1 MRRILF
7 LAICALIALGIQL
20 TGCSEKL
27 EAPVSPVI
35 IHDSIP
41 YPVVHDSLIYLPGDS
56 IFDTTYITRDSIR
69 IDTVIID
76 STVYQYDTLIVELP
90 NPIWKDCS
98 HWELTSEKPVTMIT
112 LHNPAG
118 TFMIGM
124 ERIRLTTELPDDV
137 DLIFDFG
144 SGQVFQKSV
153 YGNKHFVDWSSPVTL
168 PENALVTILLTKGT
182 FTGGSAASVMC
193 PKDYFEGFWVY
204 GVKAPTTN

>member
-1 MRRILF
+1 MKRLLF
-7 LAICALIALGIQL
+7 LTFCALVAFGIQL

-56 IFDTTYITRDSIR
+56 IFDTTIIGP
-69 IDTVIID
+69 DTVIQIIVID
-76 STVYQYDTLIVELP
+76 STIHDTVIVELP
-90 NPIWKDCS
+90 NLVWKDCA
-98 HWELTSEKPVTMIT
+98 HWKLTSEKPVAMIT
-112 LHNPAG
+112 LNNPAG

-124 ERIRLTTELPDDV
+124 ERIRLTTDLPEGV

-144 SGQVFQKSV
+144 GGQAFQKSV
-153 YGNKHFVDWSSPVTL
+153 HGDKHFVDWASPVTL
-168 PENALVTILLTKGT
+168 PENAIVTILLTKGT
-182 FTGGSAASVMC
+182 FTGGAASEALC

-204 GVKAPTTN
+204 GVKTPNTD